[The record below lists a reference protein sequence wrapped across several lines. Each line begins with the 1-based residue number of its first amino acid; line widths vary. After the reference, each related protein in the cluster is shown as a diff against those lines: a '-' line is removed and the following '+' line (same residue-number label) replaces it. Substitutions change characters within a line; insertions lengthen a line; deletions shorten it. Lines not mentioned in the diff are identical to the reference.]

1 MRAIFFFP
9 DKEKMIISFVNDDCP
24 YIRQIYYSNREEY
37 LKNEEMINRMIKKF
51 DEVKLFL

>member
-1 MRAIFFFP
+1 
-9 DKEKMIISFVNDDCP
+9 MIISFVNDDCP